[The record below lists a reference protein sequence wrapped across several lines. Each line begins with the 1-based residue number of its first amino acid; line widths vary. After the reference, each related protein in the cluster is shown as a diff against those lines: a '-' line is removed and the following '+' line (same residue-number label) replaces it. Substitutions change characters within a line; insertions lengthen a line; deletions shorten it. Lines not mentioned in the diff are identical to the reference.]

1 MDFCNFKVYLTYPW
15 ACSLILEDYSTG
27 FFTVSSSYKG
37 EITKPDSRGW
47 EKNLIINDDSIT
59 NIVKAGLWGLINNAG
74 VTGQPGHYTWWT
86 RDEIRSIIEVN
97 LLGVVEVTNVFLP
110 LIKKAKGR
118 VVNISSALGIIS
130 AATGG
135 YEMAKYGVEAFSDGL
150 R

>member
-1 MDFCNFKVYLTYPW
+1 MQGYVITVDF
-15 ACSLILEDYSTG
+15 
-27 FFTVSSSYKG
+27 
-37 EITKPDSRGW
+37 
-47 EKNLIINDDSIT
+47 IINDDSIT
-59 NIVKAGLWGLINNAG
+59 NIVNTGLWGLINNAG
-74 VTGQPGHYTWWT
+74 VPSPPGHYTWST

-130 AATGG
+130 VAAGG
-135 YEMAKYGVEAFSDGL
+135 YEMAKHGVEAFSDGL